1 MLTSVTTLRERKKAR
16 TKTAIQQQALRLFAE
31 QGYHATT
38 VEQVAEAA
46 EVATS
51 TVFRYFPTK
60 EDLTVLDDYYP
71 LAKAIT
77 QALTAQPPELS
88 PIGAFR
94 RALRAAFDGLTP
106 TERAARYERD
116 LLIVT
121 VPELWTA
128 NLGLLTK
135 ARRTLREQL
144 AERVG
149 STPDDNAIRATV
161 DAIVGVSL
169 GVLFDWTHDRGA
181 DPIDALD
188 QALAGLETAH
198 HSWQTSIAV

>member
-16 TKTAIQQQALRLFAE
+16 TKTAIQQQALRLFAK

-38 VEQVAEAA
+38 VEQVAEAS
-46 EVATS
+46 EVAAS

-71 LAKAIT
+71 LADAIT
-77 QALTAQPPELS
+77 RTLAAQPPELS
-88 PIGAFR
+88 PIAAFR
-94 RALRAAFDGLTP
+94 GALRATFDSLSP

-128 NLGLLTK
+128 NLGLLTT
-135 ARRTLREQL
+135 ARQTLREQL
-144 AERVG
+144 ARRTG
-149 STPDDNAIRATV
+149 RDQDDNATRATV

-169 GVLFDWTHDRGA
+169 GVLFDWTHDRHA
-181 DPIDALD
+181 DPVDALD
-188 QALAGLETAH
+188 HALAGLEDGLP
-198 HSWQTSIAV
+198 